1 MVERL
6 RTHRRGRWCE
16 APNRNGGFKGR
27 SRHENA
33 RDGLRLLE
41 ATAHNATSRSSLW
54 SGTSRIQIETPT
66 EWAGKPATTPAAA
79 TSSTSTSRGK
89 ASGGSDVPRAA

>member
-1 MVERL
+1 MWSVFEPIAEGDGAEHP
-6 RTHRRGRWCE
+6 TGTVDFE
-16 APNRNGGFKGR
+16 GR

-89 ASGGSDVPRAA
+89 GSEARTHRA